1 MTEVDFK
8 SLILHWKKV
17 KILINSRLC
26 YTLHIHIKI
35 SREITKRID
44 MEIITPK
51 IVHRVK
57 LNPKEN
63 RKEGK
68 EIEKLKIE
76 KSK

>member
-1 MTEVDFK
+1 
-8 SLILHWKKV
+8 
-17 KILINSRLC
+17 
-26 YTLHIHIKI
+26 
-35 SREITKRID
+35 

-51 IVHRVK
+51 IVHREK
-57 LNPKEN
+57 LNPKQN